1 MALKR
6 HLGHVESHVLMKQSS
21 TGGRSEVEGLETLTF
36 WLVSELQKK
45 KICVSPKSQKND
57 KNKVTISRGL
67 NKRS

>member
-45 KICVSPKSQKND
+45 KSVYLRKVKKMIKIKSPFQE
-57 KNKVTISRGL
+57 G
-67 NKRS
+67 